1 MRKLVSGGDG
11 VTSELVSAS
20 PRDRRPGA
28 RPVVFGAEALG
39 PGYGE
44 ETGMC
49 PMGESAG
56 GLSGWRPMRTHTS
69 SRATPSPQAGHGVSR

>member
-28 RPVVFGAEALG
+28 RPVVFGAETVG

-49 PMGESAG
+49 PDG
-56 GLSGWRPMRTHTS
+56 
-69 SRATPSPQAGHGVSR
+69 